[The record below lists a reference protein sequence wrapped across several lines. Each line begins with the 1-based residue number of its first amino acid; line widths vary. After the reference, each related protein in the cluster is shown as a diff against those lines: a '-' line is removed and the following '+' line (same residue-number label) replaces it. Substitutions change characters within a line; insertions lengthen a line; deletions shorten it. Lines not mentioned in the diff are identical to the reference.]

1 MKFKI
6 IWSAFATTQLDDI
19 FAYYADVANIKVAT
33 KIIQHLI
40 LAPNK
45 LIENPY
51 IGKIEEFLLE
61 RKESYRYLVYTN
73 YKIIYSVD
81 EKGKLIKIADVFD
94 TRQNPVKLQR
104 NAP

>member
-6 IWSAFATTQLDDI
+6 IWSDFAVSQLDNI
-19 FAYYADVANIKVAT
+19 FEYYADKANIKVAT

-40 LAPNK
+40 LTPDK

-51 IGKIEEFLLE
+51 IGKVEEFLLE
-61 RKESYRYLVYTN
+61 RKESYRYLIYTN

-81 EKGKLIKIADVFD
+81 EKNKLIKIADVFD
-94 TRQNPVKLQR
+94 TRQNPLKLKR
-104 NAP
+104 NTP